1 MAKDSTNATA
11 AANIYKD
18 FIKDLDEQT
27 VTGWLVPSSHIA
39 NGDVLNT
46 TWVGKEADFPPTNA
60 VQVATEVKWPSSVD
74 PYIGPTLG
82 AFQVEAGA
90 VNQLWD
96 GFGSFPTKATNM
108 VARKSGQ
115 NLGPNDGPA
124 MALIF
129 TGCDAGA
136 GAGKPSNP
144 VYVVAGNA
152 KDVAGDFDWYIN
164 SNYTGSI
171 RMTDF
176 LKPDGYFV
184 HYESTRLLPNFA
196 TGQAFGGDAYP
207 RSYISQGGAY
217 PGMSN
222 LNTLE
227 VYMDVSWSA
236 PCAGVVGC
244 VEQEA

>member
-1 MAKDSTNATA
+1 MRDEL
-11 AANIYKD
+11 
-18 FIKDLDEQT
+18 KDLDTQA
-27 VTGWLVPSSHIA
+27 VTGYLVPSTYVY

-46 TWVGKEADFPPTNA
+46 TWVGKEADFPPVGA
-60 VQVATEVKWPSSVD
+60 VEVAVENDWPSTVD
-74 PYIGPTLG
+74 PYFGPTQG
-82 AFQVEAGA
+82 AYQIKAGA
-90 VNQLWD
+90 INKLFD
-96 GFGSFPTKATNM
+96 GFGAFSDTASNM

-115 NLGPNDGPA
+115 SLGPNDGPS
-124 MALIF
+124 MALVF
-129 TGCDAGA
+129 TGCVHDAGA
-136 GAGKPSNP
+136 GKNADPIYVIAGS
-144 VYVVAGNA
+144 AA
-152 KDVAGDFDWYIN
+152 DAAGDFDWYLN
-164 SNYTGSI
+164 SHMTGSI

-176 LKPDGYFV
+176 LQPEGYFV

-196 TGQAFGGDAYP
+196 TGQAMGGDAYP
-207 RSYISQGGAY
+207 RDKIKQGGVY